1 MAIDLKQLESSIEQL
16 DARKRK
22 LEKLRAL
29 LNDEETRELIS
40 DPEIMTMLRGAE
52 PHRNG
57 NQSTAETAPPEEP
70 AEGTLRRAVLDVARA
85 CAGKF
90 DSRYVYEKL
99 KAANYEFGA
108 DKPEVS
114 IHGALI
120 YLTSPKK
127 RFVRLVR
134 RGSGRQPNIYEAVRK
149 EGTQ

>member
-40 DPEIMTMLRGAE
+40 DPEIMNMLRGVE

-57 NQSTAETAPPEEP
+57 SQSAAEAAPEEP

-99 KAANYEFGA
+99 KIANYEFGA

-134 RGSGRQPNIYEAVRK
+134 RGSGRQPNIYEAIRK